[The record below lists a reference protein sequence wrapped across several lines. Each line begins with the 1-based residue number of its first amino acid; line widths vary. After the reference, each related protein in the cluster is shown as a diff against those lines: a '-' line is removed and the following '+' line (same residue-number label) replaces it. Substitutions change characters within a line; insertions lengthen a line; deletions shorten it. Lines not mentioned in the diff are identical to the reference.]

1 MATFTRKE
9 LRTPQTNDAN
19 FTSAKNFSLVNNAG
33 TTAYFNIEGVNGYDV
48 FNSASCT
55 NLVNCTAITESRQGA
70 FIINPNNTATFTF
83 TPGSGNT
90 IIKEN
95 VRFVASNV
103 LVISHA
109 DPTASGSAVGV
120 DLDTDA

>member
-1 MATFTRKE
+1 MATFTRRE

-19 FTSAKNFSLVNNAG
+19 FTSAKNFSLVNNAT
-33 TTAYFNIEGVNGYDV
+33 TTAYFNIEGVSGYDV

-55 NLVNCTAITESRQGA
+55 SLVNCTVITESAQGA
-70 FIINPNNTATFTF
+70 FIINPNSTATFTF

-90 IIKEN
+90 IVKEN
-95 VRFVASNV
+95 VRFVASNA
-103 LVISHA
+103 LVFSNA

-120 DLDTDA
+120 NLNTNA